1 MKDKA
6 KKFASV
12 VRKYVPAAGVAVVV
26 AASTAG
32 AEGQTFDIG
41 AAGIATT
48 AGATILGIAAAG
60 AGLKATGI
68 GIKVA
73 FKWAERLLKG

>member
-1 MKDKA
+1 M
-6 KKFASV
+6 KKFK
-12 VRKYVPAAGVAVVV
+12 KYVTRENVAVV
-26 AASTAG
+26 AG
-32 AEGQTFDIG
+32 AVVVGSGLASAEGFDIG
-41 AAGIATT
+41 AAGIATA
-48 AGATILGIAAAG
+48 AGTTILGIAAAG